1 MGIWQKT
8 LSYLGL
14 DDEDYP
20 GSDALDDGVA
30 PQSRLNGRMKP
41 SQLVA
46 LWTATVALVVIAVF
60 TTLNYFDSEQVD
72 AEEAHRVTE
81 VAYGDSSDAW
91 ACTNAYIGVLA
102 TMPGWRSS

>member
-8 LSYLGL
+8 LSYLGLDDEDYPSSDAL

-46 LWTATVALVVIAVF
+46 LWTATVKLLAERPAKPLAE
-60 TTLNYFDSEQVD
+60 TTV
-72 AEEAHRVTE
+72 H
-81 VAYGDSSDAW
+81 W
-91 ACTNAYIGVLA
+91 
-102 TMPGWRSS
+102 